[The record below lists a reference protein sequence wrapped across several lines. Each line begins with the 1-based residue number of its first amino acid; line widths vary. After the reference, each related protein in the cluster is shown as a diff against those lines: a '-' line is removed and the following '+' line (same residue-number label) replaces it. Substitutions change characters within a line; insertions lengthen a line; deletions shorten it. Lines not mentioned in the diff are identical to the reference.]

1 MAMETFYPEE
11 MQWGCLVF
19 VLHFFQCNTCS
30 IVFIQ
35 RVLAEFD
42 IAQVPLNICKAKNAE
57 KCGKHPVS
65 NLQVNRRELHLTSFI
80 STISNFCN

>member
-11 MQWGCLVF
+11 MQWGCFVC

-42 IAQVPLNICKAKNAE
+42 IAQVPLNTMQ
-57 KCGKHPVS
+57 GKK
-65 NLQVNRRELHLTSFI
+65 RGEMWKTSCEQLAI
-80 STISNFCN
+80 AG